1 MRPLIGRYITGEHMF
16 TSNVESIISGNEQ
29 LASFWSNS
37 HGWAPTSAADL
48 MSKSRLDR
56 QLSLSK
62 TLLKWNFDSECSDG
76 DLILAWANLGALIE
90 GTLKLFLSVYYEDYS
105 ADINKIIR
113 KGKQVD
119 PDSLALE
126 KLKQFIIKKDL
137 FGAEWYP
144 YIKLVQQRRNAIHSY
159 KDRPIGD
166 KEEFNDSVEKYLLFM
181 RCVNSYLPYPEGG
194 HSPHF

>member
-1 MRPLIGRYITGEHMF
+1 MH

-29 LASFWSNS
+29 LANFWSNC
-37 HGWAPTSAADL
+37 HGWAPDSAADL

-105 ADINKIIR
+105 SDLNKIIR
-113 KGKQVD
+113 KGEQVD
-119 PDSLALE
+119 PDSLTLE
-126 KLKQFIIKKDL
+126 NLKQFIRKKDL
-137 FGAEWYP
+137 FGEEWYP
-144 YIKLVQQRRNAIHSY
+144 YIELVQQRRNAIHSY
-159 KDRPIGD
+159 KDRSIGD
-166 KEEFNDSVEKYLLFM
+166 KDEFNESVEKYLLFM
-181 RCVNSYLPYPEGG
+181 RCVNKHLPYPEGG
-194 HSPHF
+194 YGPRF